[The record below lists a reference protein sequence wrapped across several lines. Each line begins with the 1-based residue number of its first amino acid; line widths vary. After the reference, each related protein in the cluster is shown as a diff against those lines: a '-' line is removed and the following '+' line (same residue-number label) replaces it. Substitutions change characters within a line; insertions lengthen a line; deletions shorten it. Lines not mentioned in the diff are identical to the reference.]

1 MHPYGVGDVE
11 RLVGLPR
18 ATLRTLIDAGFVVP
32 ERGPRNALRFSFQ
45 DLVVLRT
52 AQALVDAKV
61 SNRRIARSLKEL
73 RRHLPDA
80 MPLSGVSISAV
91 ADRIAVRLKQGGG
104 RWLAD
109 TGQYLLELG
118 AEKNGVGG
126 DFPAGG
132 KSPPRPLPGKSPPTP
147 FFEQGLELE
156 QRDPKGA
163 MQAYA
168 RAIDAEP
175 GHLDA
180 RINLA
185 LLLHEA
191 KRYAE
196 AERAYLE
203 ALDACGADAVL
214 LFNFAVLLE
223 DMGHVPQAIRAYQ
236 AAIQV
241 EPRMADAHY
250 NLALLHEQAGRG
262 KDAIRHMSQYR
273 RLRKSVP
280 SPFTS

>member
-1 MHPYGVGDVE
+1 MQHPYGVRDVE
-11 RLVGLPR
+11 RLIGLPR

-32 ERGPRNALRFSFQ
+32 ERGPRNALRFSFR
-45 DLVVLRT
+45 DLILLRT
-52 AQALVDAKV
+52 AQGLVEAKV

-91 ADRIAVRLKQGGG
+91 ADRIAVRLKEEGG

-109 TGQYLLELG
+109 SGQYLLELG
-118 AEKNGVGG
+118 SENNGVGV
-126 DFPAGG
+126 DFPARG
-132 KSPPRPLPGKSPPTP
+132 KPTP
-147 FFEQGLELE
+147 TPLFEQALELE
-156 QRDPKGA
+156 ERDPKA
-163 MQAYA
+163 ALQAYA
-168 RAIDAEP
+168 RAIAAEP

-180 RINLA
+180 RINMA

-196 AERAYLE
+196 AERAYLA
-203 ALDACGADAVL
+203 ALDNCGADAVL

-223 DMGHVPQAIRAYQ
+223 DMGHVPQAIKAYQ

-241 EPRMADAHY
+241 EPGMADAHY

-262 KDAIRHMSQYR
+262 KEAIRHMSQYR
-273 RLRKSVP
+273 RLRR
-280 SPFTS
+280 